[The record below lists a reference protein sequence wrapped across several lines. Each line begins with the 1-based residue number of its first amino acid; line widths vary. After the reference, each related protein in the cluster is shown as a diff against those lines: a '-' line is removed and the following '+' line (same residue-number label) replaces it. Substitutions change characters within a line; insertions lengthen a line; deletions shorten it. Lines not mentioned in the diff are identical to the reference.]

1 MNKLTLLIFF
11 AILSTQAFAFSSYVQ
26 TNELKFK
33 ELRQTETLSDL
44 RKKQLAHLVKQDCGS
59 CHGMTLK
66 GGLGPALLP
75 ENVKDKPLLLLQNTI
90 LYGRPGTAMPPWKNI
105 LTEQEVLWISQ
116 SLQQGTYLRKTNNS
130 ITRQKSTDQQI
141 QGKYHEK

>member
-1 MNKLTLLIFF
+1 MTKLTLLISL
-11 AILSTQAFAFSSYVQ
+11 AVLSTQALIFSSHIQANDTQLTQSVTAHP
-26 TNELKFK
+26 TNK
-33 ELRQTETLSDL
+33 LSEQ
-44 RKKQLAHLVKQDCGS
+44 RKNQLIHMVKQDCGS

-75 ENVKDKPLLLLQNTI
+75 EDVKDKPLIFLQNTI

-116 SLQQGTYLRKTNNS
+116 QLQQG
-130 ITRQKSTDQQI
+130 ITD
-141 QGKYHEK
+141 EK